1 MHLVLIYNLITNCKH
16 INSIL
21 KINIRLNK
29 LLRNN
34 SICML
39 LGNIIMVRH

>member
-1 MHLVLIYNLITNCKH
+1 MHLLLIYNLITNCKH

-21 KINIRLNK
+21 KINISINK

-34 SICML
+34 SIYMSL
-39 LGNIIMVRH
+39 DSIIMVRH